1 MLENIDAETEKKLCE
16 KYCIN
21 IKYNSI
27 EELCEKRN
35 IELIKD
41 AALSEYT
48 TFAIGGKC
56 DFLVKPDSFG
66 SLRDVILYCRE
77 NDVKYYILGKGS
89 NVLVSDNGL
98 KGVVIVLSSP
108 FSKITESED
117 GIYCEAG
124 ASLTRLCTYAKDNEL
139 TGLEFAYGIP
149 GTVGGALYMN
159 AGAYGGEMK
168 DVVVS
173 CDYLDENLEIKTMC
187 AEEMK
192 LSYRHSIFCEKNYI
206 ILGVLFRL
214 EKGDKAEIT
223 AKMSELMDKR
233 RSKQPLEYPSAGS
246 TFKRPEG
253 DFAGR
258 LIEVSG
264 LKGFSCGGAQ
274 VSEKHSGFV
283 VNKGGA
289 TCEDVKNVISAVKE
303 KVYKDSGVMLECEV
317 LILE

>member
-1 MLENIDAETEKKLCE
+1 MINKDIEAKLCE

-21 IKYNSI
+21 QKYSSL
-27 EELCEKRN
+27 EELCGKRN
-35 IELIKD
+35 IELIED
-41 AALSEYT
+41 ASLSEYT
-48 TFAIGGKC
+48 SFEIGGKC

-66 SLRDVILYCRE
+66 SLRDIILYCRE
-77 NDVKYYILGKGS
+77 NNIKYYILGRGS
-89 NVLVSDNGL
+89 NVLISDIGL
-98 KGVVIVLSSP
+98 KGVVIVLSTP
-108 FSKITESED
+108 FSQIIPTED

-124 ASLTRLCTYAKDNEL
+124 ASLTKICVFARENEL

-149 GTVGGALYMN
+149 GSVGGALYMN

-173 CDYLDENLEIKTMC
+173 CDYLDENLEMKTMSVD
-187 AEEMK
+187 EMK

-206 ILGVLFRL
+206 ILGVLFKL
-214 EKGDKAEIT
+214 NKGNKSEIT
-223 AKMSELMDKR
+223 AKMSELMEKR

-258 LIEVSG
+258 LIEASG
-264 LKGFSCGGAQ
+264 LKGLTCGGAQ

-283 VNKGGA
+283 INKGGA
-289 TCEDVKNVISAVKE
+289 TCEDVKNVISAVKD

>member
-1 MLENIDAETEKKLCE
+1 MISKDTEAKLCE
-16 KYCIN
+16 KYCIGQ
-21 IKYNSI
+21 KYSSL
-27 EELCEKRN
+27 EELCSKRG
-35 IELIKD
+35 IELIKN
-41 AALSEYT
+41 APLSEYT
-48 TFAIGGKC
+48 TFEIGGKC

-66 SLRDVILYCRE
+66 SLRDVLLFCRD
-77 NDVKYYILGKGS
+77 NDIKYYILGKGS
-89 NVLVSDNGL
+89 NVLVSDEGL
-98 KGVVIVLSSP
+98 RGVVIVISSE
-108 FSKITESED
+108 FSEITESED

-124 ASLTRLCTYAKDNEL
+124 ASLTKLCTYAKEKEL

-149 GTVGGALYMN
+149 GTVGGAIYMN

-173 CDYLDENLEIKTMC
+173 CDYLDENFEAKTMSF
-187 AEEMK
+187 EDMK
-192 LSYRHSIFCEKNYI
+192 LSYRHSIFSEKNYI
-206 ILGVLFRL
+206 ILGALFKL
-214 EKGDKAEIT
+214 EKGNKAEIT
-223 AKMSELMDKR
+223 AKMSELMEKR

-264 LKGFSCGGAQ
+264 LKGFTCGGAQ

-283 VNKGGA
+283 INKGGA
-289 TCEDVKNVISAVKE
+289 TCEDVKNVISGVKE

>member
-1 MLENIDAETEKKLCE
+1 MINKDTEAKLCE
-16 KYCIN
+16 KNCIN
-21 IKYNSI
+21 QKYGSL
-27 EELCEKRN
+27 EELCSKRN
-35 IELIKD
+35 IELIEN
-41 AALSEYT
+41 ASLSEYT
-48 TFAIGGKC
+48 SFEIGGKG

-77 NDVKYYILGKGS
+77 NNVKYYILGKGS

-98 KGVVIVLSSP
+98 KGVVIVLSTP
-108 FSKITESED
+108 FSRIVPSED

-124 ASLTRLCTYAKDNEL
+124 ASLTKICTYAREKEL

-149 GTVGGALYMN
+149 GSVGGALFMN

-173 CDYLDENLEIKTMC
+173 CDYLDENLEIKTMY

-192 LSYRHSIFCEKNYI
+192 LSYRHSVFCEKNYI
-206 ILGVLFRL
+206 ILGVLFKL
-214 EKGDKAEIT
+214 EKGNKAEIT
-223 AKMSELMDKR
+223 AKMSELMEKR

-253 DFAGR
+253 DFAAR

-264 LKGFSCGGAQ
+264 LKGYTCGGAQ

-283 VNKGGA
+283 INKGGA
-289 TCEDVKNVISAVKE
+289 TFDDVINVVNAVKE
-303 KVYKDSGVMLECEV
+303 KVHKDSGVMLECEI

>member
-1 MLENIDAETEKKLCE
+1 MINKDTEARLCE

-21 IKYNSI
+21 QEYSSL
-27 EELCEKRN
+27 EELCSKRN
-35 IELIKD
+35 IELLKD
-41 AALSEYT
+41 ETLSKYT
-48 TFAIGGKC
+48 SFEIGGKC

-66 SLRDVILYCRE
+66 SLRDIILYCRK
-77 NDVKYYILGKGS
+77 NNIKYYILGKGS

-98 KGVVIVLSSP
+98 KGVVIVLSTP
-108 FSKITESED
+108 FSQIVPSED
-117 GIYCEAG
+117 GVYCEAG
-124 ASLTRLCTYAKDNEL
+124 ASLIKLCNYAKEKEL

-149 GTVGGALYMN
+149 GSVGGALYMN

-173 CDYLDENLEIKTMC
+173 CDYLDENLEIKTMY

-192 LSYRHSIFCEKNYI
+192 LSYRHSVFCEKNYI
-206 ILGVLFRL
+206 ILGVLFKL
-214 EKGDKAEIT
+214 NKGNKSEIT
-223 AKMSELMDKR
+223 AKMSELMEKR

-258 LIEVSG
+258 LIEASG
-264 LKGFSCGGAQ
+264 LKGFTCGGAQ

-283 VNKGGA
+283 INKGGA

-317 LILE
+317 MILE

>member
-1 MLENIDAETEKKLCE
+1 MSYKN
-16 KYCIN
+16 
-21 IKYNSI
+21 I
-27 EELCEKRN
+27 EEICLKHKADFLYDEP
-35 IELIKD
+35 
-41 AALSEYT
+41 LSAYT
-48 TFAIGGKC
+48 SFEIGGKC
-56 DFLVKPDSFG
+56 DMLVKLDSVECIK
-66 SLRDVILYCRE
+66 DILDCCKRM
-77 NDVKYYILGKGS
+77 DIKHYILGKGS

-98 KGVVIVLSSP
+98 RGVVILISSA
-108 FSKITESED
+108 FSDIRLD
-117 GIYCEAG
+117 GERICCEAG
-124 ASLTRLCTYAKDNEL
+124 ASLTKLCTFAKENGL

-149 GTVGGALYMN
+149 GSVGGALYMN
-159 AGAYGGEMK
+159 AGAYGGEIK
-168 DVVVS
+168 DVVEV
-173 CDYLDENLEIKTMC
+173 CTYLDENNEIKTMK

-192 LSYRHSIFCEKNYI
+192 LSYRHSVFCENKFV
-206 ILGVLFRL
+206 ILSVTFKLK
-214 EKGDKAEIT
+214 KGDKAEIS
-223 AKMSELMDKR
+223 AKMSELMGKR

-264 LKGFSCGGAQ
+264 LKGFTCGGAQ

-283 VNKGGA
+283 INKGGA

>member
-1 MLENIDAETEKKLCE
+1 MINKDTEAKLCE

-21 IKYNSI
+21 QKYSSL
-27 EELCEKRN
+27 EELCGKRN
-35 IELIKD
+35 IELIEN
-41 AALSEYT
+41 ASLSEYT
-48 TFAIGGKC
+48 SFEIGGKC
-56 DFLVKPDSFG
+56 DFLVKPDSSG

-77 NDVKYYILGKGS
+77 NGIKYYILGKGS
-89 NVLVSDNGL
+89 NVLVSDSGL
-98 KGVVIVLSSP
+98 KGVVIVISSA
-108 FSKITESED
+108 FSEITESEA

-124 ASLTRLCTYAKDNEL
+124 ASLTKLCTYAKENEL

-149 GTVGGALYMN
+149 GSVGGALYMN

-168 DVVVS
+168 DVVIS
-173 CDYLDENLEIKTMC
+173 CDYLDENLEMKTMC

-192 LSYRHSIFCEKNYI
+192 LSYRHSIFCEKDYI
-206 ILGVLFRL
+206 ILGVLFKL

-223 AKMSELMDKR
+223 AKMSELMEKR

-264 LKGFSCGGAQ
+264 LKGFACGGAQ

>member
-1 MLENIDAETEKKLCE
+1 MSYGDSEKLCE
-16 KYCIN
+16 KYGIGL
-21 IKYNSI
+21 KYSSL
-27 EELCEKRN
+27 EELCEKRS
-35 IELIKD
+35 IEFFKD
-41 AALSEYT
+41 ETLSKYT
-48 TFAIGGKC
+48 TFEIGGKC
-56 DFLVKPDSFG
+56 DFLVKPHSIG
-66 SLRDVILYCRE
+66 SLRQVLIYCRE
-77 NDVKYYILGKGS
+77 NNIKYYVLGRGS
-89 NVLVSDNGL
+89 NVLISDSGL
-98 KGVVIVLSSP
+98 KGVVIVLSSA
-108 FSKITESED
+108 FSQIITSED
-117 GIYCEAG
+117 GVYCEAG
-124 ASLTRLCTYAKDNEL
+124 TSLTKLCNFAKENEL

-149 GTVGGALYMN
+149 GSVGGALYMN

-173 CDYLDENLEIKTMC
+173 CDYLDEKLEAKTMYVD
-187 AEEMK
+187 EMK

-206 ILGVLFRL
+206 ILGVTFKLN
-214 EKGDKAEIT
+214 KGNKAEIS
-223 AKMSELMDKR
+223 AKMSELMEKR

-264 LKGFSCGGAQ
+264 LKGYTCGGAQ

-289 TCEDVKNVISAVKE
+289 TFDDVMGVISAVKE
-303 KVYKDSGVMLECEV
+303 KVYGDSGVMLECEV

>member
-1 MLENIDAETEKKLCE
+1 MISKDTESKLCE

-21 IKYNSI
+21 QEYSSL
-27 EELCEKRN
+27 EELCSKRN
-35 IELIKD
+35 IELIEN
-41 AALSEYT
+41 ASLSEYT
-48 TFAIGGKC
+48 SFEIGGKC
-56 DFLVKPDSFG
+56 DFLVKPHCVG
-66 SLRDVILYCRE
+66 SIRDVLLFCRK
-77 NDVKYYILGKGS
+77 NGIKYYILGKGS
-89 NVLVSDNGL
+89 NVLVSDEGL
-98 KGVVIVLSSP
+98 RGVVVVISSA
-108 FSKITESED
+108 FSQITESED

-124 ASLTRLCTYAKDNEL
+124 TSLTKLCTYAREHEL

-149 GTVGGALYMN
+149 GSVGGAVYMN

-173 CDYLDENLEIKTMC
+173 CDYLDENFEAKTMSL
-187 AEEMK
+187 EDMK
-192 LSYRHSIFCEKNYI
+192 LSYRRSVFCEKDYI
-206 ILGVLFRL
+206 ILGALFKL
-214 EKGDKAEIT
+214 QKGNKAEIT
-223 AKMSELMDKR
+223 AKMSELMEKR

-264 LKGFSCGGAQ
+264 LKGFTCGGAQ

-283 VNKGGA
+283 INKGGA

-303 KVYKDSGVMLECEV
+303 QVYKDSGIMLECEV